1 MLRLLPRHVNSGVRS
16 VFRPPIPVAP
26 IPASDKPSPLQITV
40 EIGILRLSRVGRQFR
55 QNGACCGIPELE
67 TSSFP
72 NSRPNI
78 GVQASRFYC
87 TILSFDKCSLFT
99 KETYASPWSIG
110 EWGPWT
116 FQFIADSGV
125 EFNEIGRPAASF
137 DYVQV
142 KAKPFGP
149 DSLVFSMTSKFI
161 GNITTNLLVPAPE
174 LTRMPIV
181 NHETLSVAG
190 DIFEFLASGATDTLW
205 LPLAWRQLKPIYIL
219 SSNNA
224 CQTTTLVCQA
234 TDSLSGVAGNH
245 CHPAARGKLIT
256 LSSNAAHGW
265 YSYP

>member
-1 MLRLLPRHVNSGVRS
+1 MRKLLRPGLAGLFVASCLAVLVLAYTS
-16 VFRPPIPVAP
+16 PVAQRTFTP
-26 IPASDKPSPLQITV
+26 RALGDGLHLACSTTVTMPLVGPSYSKPDSWIFQTFVWSSGAHANPA
-40 EIGILRLSRVGRQFR
+40 
-55 QNGACCGIPELE
+55 
-67 TSSFP
+67 
-72 NSRPNI
+72 
-78 GVQASRFYC
+78 
-87 TILSFDKCSLFT
+87 CSIFT
-99 KETYASPWSIG
+99 KGSYGSPWNVG
-110 EWGPWT
+110 EWGAWT

-174 LTRMPIV
+174 LARLPVV

-190 DIFEFLASGATDTLW
+190 DIFEFLAAGATDTLW
-205 LPLAWRQLKPIYIL
+205 LPLAWRRLKPIYIL

-224 CQTTTLVCQA
+224 CVQTTIVCQA